1 MKTMHHE
8 KAKHHLGEAA
18 KHHEKAKK
26 HMEMAKK
33 SDGKHRDAKED
44 MSMLKSKIK
53 KSCMK

>member
-1 MKTMHHE
+1 MHHE